1 MTQREIKRR
10 KHYHEMA
17 ERLRRLEEAL
27 HDASPG
33 AEAVPKAWH
42 EIAQTPGTGRKERV
56 TMWVEADV
64 LRFFRSLGLG
74 HTTKMADVLAAF
86 MHARLAGVV
95 KGPEDVDYFEA
106 ERESRTRRAA
116 QLKALGRVGRAA
128 RAALDGDVRSAERL
142 VKAARDAQGVFEE

>member
-1 MTQREIKRR
+1 
-10 KHYHEMA
+10 
-17 ERLRRLEEAL
+17 
-27 HDASPG
+27 
-33 AEAVPKAWH
+33 
-42 EIAQTPGTGRKERV
+42 
-56 TMWVEADV
+56 MWVEADV

-106 ERESRTRRAA
+106 ERESRSRRAA
-116 QLKALGRVGRAA
+116 QMKALGRVGRAA